1 MTNRD
6 DASAVKSKTPL
17 NRIDGWIIATGQ
29 LLSGVFLISA
39 GIIFFEIIARY
50 VFNSP
55 TSWVHETTTL
65 LCALLFAFGGSHC
78 LAKNSHI
85 RIGLVYEAVSPKIRR
100 YLDIFISFMTMLLM
114 ATMSYAAWILTE
126 KSLFTPW
133 GEFRPE
139 TSGSAWDPPL
149 PATVKTFLLLILL
162 LMLLQ
167 STLPFIHPLRRPS
180 DGWAIRSLG
189 HLYRCR

>member
-1 MTNRD
+1 MTNTP
-6 DASAVKSKTPL
+6 DAAAPKRFVPQTRLDNWILSTGRVLSAL
-17 NRIDGWIIATGQ
+17 
-29 LLSGVFLISA
+29 FLVSA
-39 GIIFFEIIARY
+39 IIIFFEIIARY

-55 TSWVHETTTL
+55 TFWVHETTTL
-65 LCALLFAFGGSHC
+65 LCALLFAYGGSHC
-78 LAKNSHI
+78 LAKNAHI
-85 RIGLVYEAVSPKIRR
+85 RIGLIYDVVSPKVRR

-162 LMLLQ
+162 MMLLQ
-167 STLPFIHPLRRPS
+167 STLHFIIHLRRDS
-180 DGWAIRSLG
+180 DA
-189 HLYRCR
+189 